1 MKSLKKN
8 YFYNVLYQVLVII
21 LPIIT
26 TPYISR
32 VLGATNIGIYS
43 FTLSI
48 TTYFILFGSLGTSL
62 YGQREIAYVQDDKY
76 KRSKVFIEI
85 FLLRLITMLISM
97 FIFYFVFVN
106 SKNDY
111 KIYYTVLFLE
121 LVASVFDIS
130 WFYQGLEEFKKIVI
144 RNTIVKIIS
153 IISIFIFVKNQNDL
167 LKYFIIYVL
176 SNLFGNLSLWINL
189 KKYIGKIELK
199 QINVFKHLKPTLVL
213 FLPQIAVQIYT
224 VLDKTMIGAIIVD
237 KSETGFYDQSQKIV
251 KILLATITS
260 LGTVML
266 PRISNKFSKKE
277 YEAIEKYVYKS
288 FNVVIM
294 LALPLII
301 GLCVCID
308 RFVPIFFGNGYEK
321 VSILIKII
329 SPILLLI
336 GLSNVIGYQYLLPM
350 KKQKQ
355 YTISVITGAITNL
368 LVNLLLIPRFGAVG
382 ASIGTVMAEFIVTLV
397 MLLFVKDNFKIYMLL
412 MYFIKYLLVALIM
425 GIICYGLSF
434 IPLKSIYIIILQ
446 ILVGS
451 ISYFG
456 ILLLLKDSIIINIF
470 NVIIEKMIKNKK

>member
-189 KKYIGKIELK
+189 KKYIGKIDLK